1 MDWPQLKGKAK
12 LNSPTWIEGTF
23 CEKKIQHYK
32 ISCFYELSNTLL
44 QNARLVMKKF
54 ITYLAAT
61 TNNVQL

>member
-23 CEKKIQHYK
+23 CEKNEHYK

-44 QNARLVMKKF
+44 QNARLITKKF